1 MIPGTSFAPARGR
14 VAAFGI
20 RLLLAVAFLVLP
32 AVAHAAGLTLKP
44 FKDELFAYPGII
56 ASEDGDAYR
65 IVDYKEARDIDRRD
79 KVPER
84 RVHAKYVSTGVR
96 KVQQDL
102 ALKSEAGTIRFVA
115 VGRTDGASVITIYL
129 HGQGGSRKQGVDDF
143 TFGGNFNRIKNLM
156 ADNGGLY
163 LSPDFSDFGA
173 GGTAEIA
180 ALIGHY
186 AEKSPGAPV
195 FVACGS
201 MGGALCWSLAGD
213 KSVAPR
219 LSGLLLL
226 GSLWDD
232 GFTSSAAFERRVPV
246 FFGQG
251 SRDTVFPVASQEA
264 FYRSILK
271 KAPGYPARFVRFE
284 SGTHGTPIRMT
295 DWRETLNWMLSI
307 GR

>member
-1 MIPGTSFAPARGR
+1 MIQGTSFAPARGR
-14 VAAFGI
+14 VAAFCI
-20 RLLLAVAFLVLP
+20 RLLLAAAFLVLP

-56 ASEDGDAYR
+56 ASEDGGAYR

-201 MGGALCWSLAGD
+201 MGGALCWSLAND
-213 KSVAPR
+213 KEIAPR

-232 GFTSSAAFERRVPV
+232 GFTSSAAFKRRVPV

-251 SRDTVFPVASQEA
+251 SRDTVFPVDSQEA

>member
-56 ASEDGDAYR
+56 ASEDGGAYR